1 MEFLQPPADL
11 KQFGAALDEALR
23 RQNEDYAAHRQGDAG
38 MRPPEI
44 VALPPKTFYRAMKEI
59 GRFGA
64 QNKAPRL
71 RNDREFAEVL
81 LRNAGT
87 K

>member
-1 MEFLQPPADL
+1 
-11 KQFGAALDEALR
+11 
-23 RQNEDYAAHRQGDAG
+23 
-38 MRPPEI
+38 MRPPVV

-81 LRNAGT
+81 LRNANAG
-87 K
+87 

>member
-1 MEFLQPPADL
+1 VEFIQPPADAE
-11 KQFGAALDEALR
+11 KFGAALDDALR

-38 MRPPEI
+38 MRPPEV

-59 GRFGA
+59 GRFGP

-81 LRNAGT
+81 LRNAQAS
-87 K
+87 